1 MVVVVVVMVVAVV
14 EATLGTHL
22 AGVEL
27 VVSVHVERLRQPLLV
42 VEVDAAREIVEH
54 LLDVLLEHLLHEEVA
69 QHVGDR
75 ARAALLLVDDREGVV
90 DDREEDVHQDEDDEH
105 DERHEEQRREH
116 AVAPPQRVVVEDA
129 Q

>member
-27 VVSVHVERLRQPLLV
+27 IVAVHVERLRQSLLV

-90 DDREEDVHQDEDDEH
+90 DDRQEDVHQDEDDEH
-105 DERHEEQRREH
+105 DEGHEEQRREH
-116 AVAPPQRVVVEDA
+116 AVAPPQRVVVEDP